1 MPNVEIKGE
10 IENVMVHRSIKEK
23 KRTNEKHVIQPNSLV
38 SYKKFLKL
46 YGNIVTI

>member
-23 KRTNEKHVIQPNSLV
+23 KKNKWEARGSAYQPSF
-38 SYKKFLKL
+38 S
-46 YGNIVTI
+46 